1 MIQDSQEQQVEGQT
15 PRKCMGKFIQDPRV
29 RGDEQYPHP
38 LLNLLGES
46 PPKEE
51 ESQLRRGP
59 AKELAGTPTAAGEMR
74 RRRLGTLGAG
84 GKNCPKGSP
93 TPPLYTQPSSRPDIP
108 AKVSPEYPPPPRI
121 FRPWGRIF
129 RPGAPESKTPQI
141 FKNRSSF

>member
-15 PRKCMGKFIQDPRV
+15 PRQCIGKFIQDPRV

-38 LLNLLGES
+38 LPNLLGES
-46 PPKEE
+46 PPKEDK
-51 ESQLRRGP
+51 SQLWRGP
-59 AKELAGTPTAAGEMR
+59 AKELAGAPTAAGEMR
-74 RRRLGTLGAG
+74 WRRLGTLGVGG

-108 AKVSPEYPPPPRI
+108 AKVNPEYPPPRI
-121 FRPWGRIF
+121 FRPWWWIF
-129 RPGAPESKTPQI
+129 RPGAPESKMPQI